1 MQYIWTRT
9 EQADD
14 TKTLALGR
22 PQTLEPVAI
31 AGMLDRGGGE
41 RVERRLVGGG
51 EVGSELRICD
61 CSDCCRPVYELGP

>member
-1 MQYIWTRT
+1 M
-9 EQADD
+9 
-14 TKTLALGR
+14 
-22 PQTLEPVAI
+22 